1 MTERDNE
8 NKMLAPIDEDIREE
22 FYKDNTEEEDDAV
35 NDEYYTLPREG
46 KRRTRLPSVLSL
58 VLGILSVAL
67 AAIYPAS
74 LATAGAAIVFSTVSR
89 VKLGFF
95 NRLSLVGLILGIV
108 GAVFGIS
115 SMIVTLLGLL

>member
-74 LATAGAAIVFSTVSR
+74 LATAGAAIVFSAVSR